1 MTSPGD
7 RAALARV
14 PEPAPG
20 QPSGYSSGPV
30 WMRMLPPLVMLAMGL
45 WNTTGASY
53 WRDEAATLTAVRR
66 PVGQLMRMAGN
77 VDGVHVLYYLLMW
90 PLVRLAGTGEFVTR
104 LPSVLSM
111 ALAAGVIAALGRRLV
126 SPVAG
131 LAAGLIFAVLP
142 QISRYAQETRSYA
155 MVVALAATASYLLV
169 RAIGTTGR
177 RRGWLAGYAVCM
189 GVMGALDVFTLLLA
203 AAHAV
208 TVALAVLRQDG
219 AGRLSLAAVR
229 GEAGR
234 ARRSLAAG
242 WLAAVAAGFVLAS
255 PVLVLGFEQRRG
267 LGWIKAPGLRTVTGT
282 FRLAGPFGMVV
293 GGCLIVACGLV
304 VSARSGPA
312 GLRAAWPPGLS
323 GLCLPWLVLPPVV
336 LIGVSFFSPVY
347 TPRYV
352 LYCLPALALLAGAGL
367 AALGQA
373 AGVRPGSAAGAGLTP
388 LGWLTG
394 IAALAAIAALGLG
407 NQLGYRAPDG
417 HSDNIRGVDAVV
429 AAARQPGD
437 AVIYV
442 GLDAKYFPA
451 AYPDGLAQLDPVAQA
466 KTPAQAGTLAGTV
479 VRAPVLRQRLAGVS
493 RVWLVSLAS
502 APRSSAL
509 RGLGFEQLRSWQIG
523 TIWLA
528 LYRHAR
534 S

>member
-53 WRDEAATLTAVRR
+53 WRDEAAGLTAVRR

-126 SPVAG
+126 SAVAE
-131 LAAGLIFAVLP
+131 LRAGLIFAVLP

-177 RRGWLAGYAVCM
+177 RRSWLAGYAVCM

-229 GEAGR
+229 GEGGRGGRRRGGGPGAPVAGSGLASGGSRRVRAGKPGTRPGVRAAPRAGLDQGSRAPYSYRHVPAGGPVRHGRGRLPDRGVRAGRQRPVRAGRIAGGLATGAVRAMPPLAGPAAGRPDRRVVLLACLHASLCALLPAGAGAAGGRGAGR
-234 ARRSLAAG
+234 ARAG
-242 WLAAVAAGFVLAS
+242 G
-255 PVLVLGFEQRRG
+255 RR
-267 LGWIKAPGLRTVTGT
+267 
-282 FRLAGPFGMVV
+282 
-293 GGCLIVACGLV
+293 
-304 VSARSGPA
+304 PA
-312 GLRAAWPPGLS
+312 G
-323 GLCLPWLVLPPVV
+323 
-336 LIGVSFFSPVY
+336 
-347 TPRYV
+347 
-352 LYCLPALALLAGAGL
+352 
-367 AALGQA
+367 Q
-373 AGVRPGSAAGAGLTP
+373 
-388 LGWLTG
+388 
-394 IAALAAIAALGLG
+394 
-407 NQLGYRAPDG
+407 
-417 HSDNIRGVDAVV
+417 
-429 AAARQPGD
+429 
-437 AVIYV
+437 
-442 GLDAKYFPA
+442 
-451 AYPDGLAQLDPVAQA
+451 
-466 KTPAQAGTLAGTV
+466 
-479 VRAPVLRQRLAGVS
+479 
-493 RVWLVSLAS
+493 
-502 APRSSAL
+502 
-509 RGLGFEQLRSWQIG
+509 
-523 TIWLA
+523 
-528 LYRHAR
+528 
-534 S
+534 